1 MINKKLLL
9 LIFLSTSIGFSQ
21 IIFEPGYIIND
32 EGNKIEVLIQNMDW
46 HNNPKEVKYKR
57 SENSETLTMSVEQI
71 KEFKVANNVYERATL
86 LVDQSSNITTR
97 LSRMKDP
104 DFLEETLLLRK
115 IIGGKASL
123 YEDPSRGY
131 KYFYKVDDAPIQQL
145 IYKRYITGGKI
156 AHNFKFRQQLW
167 IDLVCVEMDINT
179 LQIVDYTRSDLMQY
193 FISYNKCAEDNYE
206 LYLRENREAKINVN
220 LKAGMDFGKVSVY
233 RGLNAGGY
241 EVNGAGGRVGLEIEY
256 VLNINKNKW
265 AVYAQP
271 MYQYFLAE
279 RQVTN
284 FNYDADLRVNYSFL
298 ELELGAKHYLF
309 LNENSKISLTAG
321 FLLEYS
327 LGANVKFE
335 NTTRNMDPIITKFES
350 PGGIVLGIG
359 YNYARKYMVEFRYAL
374 PRDIEGSKFV
384 QANYNLEWR
393 SKFTYA
399 SIVLGYNLF

>member
-1 MINKKLLL
+1 MIKQIVVLVM
-9 LIFLSTSIGFSQ
+9 FLSTYIGFSQ
-21 IIFEPGYIIND
+21 IIFEPGYIVND
-32 EGNKIEVLIQNMDW
+32 NGNKIEVLIQNMDW

-57 SENSETLTMSVEQI
+57 SENSEILTTSIEEI

-86 LVDQSSNITTR
+86 FVDQSSNITSR
-97 LSRMKDP
+97 LSRVKDP

-115 IIGGKASL
+115 IVGGKANL

-131 KYFYKVDDAPIQQL
+131 KYFYKVDDSPIQQL
-145 IYKRYITGGKI
+145 IYKRYITDGKI
-156 AHNFKFRQQLW
+156 AHNFKYRQQLW
-167 IDLVCVEMDINT
+167 TDLVCAEMDTKT
-179 LQIVDYTRSDLMQY
+179 LQIVDYNRNDLMKY

-206 LYLRENREAKINVN
+206 LYLRENREADINVN

-241 EVNGAGGRVGLEIEY
+241 EVNGSGGRVGLELEY
-256 VLNINKNKW
+256 VLNFNKNKW

-271 MYQYFLAE
+271 MYQYFTAE
-279 RQVTN
+279 RQVTQ

-298 ELELGAKHYLF
+298 ELELGAKHYMF
-309 LNENSKISLTAG
+309 LNEKSKISLTAG
-321 FLLEYS
+321 FLLEFPV
-327 LGANVKFE
+327 GANVKFE
-335 NTTRNMDPIITKFES
+335 NTSRNMDPIITKFES
-350 PGGIVLGIG
+350 PGGLVLGIG
-359 YNYARKYMVEFRYAL
+359 YNYASKYMIEFRYAL

-393 SKFTYA
+393 SEFTYA